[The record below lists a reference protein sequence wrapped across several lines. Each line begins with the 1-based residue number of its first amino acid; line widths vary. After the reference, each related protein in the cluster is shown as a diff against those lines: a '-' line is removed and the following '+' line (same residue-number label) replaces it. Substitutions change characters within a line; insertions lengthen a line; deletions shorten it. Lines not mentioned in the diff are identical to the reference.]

1 MSSTAVTTPSSRL
14 RVPKWAAPAGVAVL
28 FVVAYV
34 VFRGTATLPHDKEAP
49 QFLAVTDL
57 REWIDD
63 HRNDNPLFLYFL
75 NYIRLVVGWL
85 YGLFQS
91 VLYALGWPG
100 ITGVMGALAWLAGG
114 WRIGLAA
121 VAGVSAFGFLGLWQ
135 SSVDTL
141 ALVAVSVLLSL
152 AIGIPLGVWAGLS
165 ARVRR
170 VITPVLDVMQIMPTF
185 AYLAPLALFFHI
197 GAPAGAI
204 ATMIY
209 SIPPAIRITALA
221 ISEVS
226 PTAVEASGSLG
237 ATRRQTLFKVYL
249 PLARSTMAL
258 AVNQTIMMALSMV
271 VIANLISAP
280 GLGGDIIRGLSRAQV
295 GIMLPAGVAIVI
307 MAVLLDRT
315 MMAIAQ
321 RGSAG
326 AWRSG
331 GSEATRAGEGGG
343 IKGDRAAS
351 RSEAA
356 NTGPHAGLRKVDL
369 VAAGGLAVAGVAL
382 IPVLPRTWP
391 DSLTVNFVAEVNDAV
406 RWAETSWYGVTTFI
420 KDLTTGVLL
429 NPLETLLT
437 SAPWWL
443 VALAV
448 LAVAWRVSGVRP
460 ALTALACLLAIALLG
475 VWEHTMQT
483 LTTVVVAVFVTLVA
497 GLLLGVAAARSPRY
511 SAVQRPILDAAQ
523 TMPAFVYLLPALA
536 LFETTR
542 FTAIFASVIYAVP
555 PVVRL
560 VEDGIKGVPATVVE
574 AATSA
579 GSTPGQ
585 LLWKV
590 QLPMA
595 RRAILLAANQG
606 IVMTLAMVVVGGLVG
621 AGALGYDVVVGFSQ
635 RPDFGMGFVAG
646 IATVLLGVMLDRIT
660 QGADRRPSPR
670 RRKST

>member
-14 RVPKWAAPAGVAVL
+14 KVPRWAVPAGVAVL
-28 FVVAYV
+28 FVVAYL

-75 NYIRLVVGWL
+75 NYIRLFVGWL

-114 WRIGLAA
+114 RRIGLAA

-165 ARVRR
+165 GRVRR

-237 ATRRQTLFKVYL
+237 ATGRQTLFKVYL

-315 MMAIAQ
+315 MMAIAHRQ
-321 RGSAG
+321 
-326 AWRSG
+326 
-331 GSEATRAGEGGG
+331 
-343 IKGDRAAS
+343 
-351 RSEAA
+351 
-356 NTGPHAGLRKVDL
+356 PHTKPSPVDL
-369 VAAGGLAVAGVAL
+369 VAAGVLAVAGVAL
-382 IPVLPRTWP
+382 IPVLPGTWP
-391 DSLTVNFVAEVNDAV
+391 ESLTVNFVAEVNDAV

-437 SAPWWL
+437 SSPWWL

-448 LAVAWRVSGVRP
+448 LAVAWRVSGVRA
-460 ALTALACLLAIALLG
+460 ALTALVCLLAIALLG

-579 GSTPGQ
+579 GSTSGQ

-670 RRKST
+670 KRKTT

>member
-1 MSSTAVTTPSSRL
+1 MSSTAVTTPSRL
-14 RVPKWAAPAGVAVL
+14 GLPRWAAPAGVAVL
-28 FVVAYV
+28 FVAAYL
-34 VFRGTATLPHDKEAP
+34 VFRGSGTLPHDKEAP
-49 QFLAVTDL
+49 QFLAVTEL

-75 NYIRLVVGWL
+75 NYIRLFVGQL
-85 YGLFQS
+85 YTLFQTT
-91 VLYALGWPG
+91 LYALGWPG

-114 WRIGLAA
+114 WRIALLALG
-121 VAGVSAFGFLGLWQ
+121 GVSAFGVLGLWE

-141 ALVAVSVLLSL
+141 ALVGVAVLLSL
-152 AIGIPLGVWAGLS
+152 AIGIPIGVWAGLS
-165 ARVRR
+165 ARTRR
-170 VITPVLDVMQIMPTF
+170 AITPVLDVMQIMPTF

-209 SIPPAIRITALA
+209 AIPPAIRITALA
-221 ISEVS
+221 ISSVS
-226 PTAVEASGSLG
+226 PTAVEASTSLG
-237 ATRRQTLFKVYL
+237 ATRRQTLVKVYL

-258 AVNQTIMMALSMV
+258 AINQTIMMALSMV

-307 MAVLLDRT
+307 MAVMLDRM
-315 MMAIAQ
+315 MMAVA
-321 RGSAG
+321 RRDAHAKLRRTDLVGAG
-326 AWRSG
+326 VLG
-331 GSEATRAGEGGG
+331 V
-343 IKGDRAAS
+343 
-351 RSEAA
+351 
-356 NTGPHAGLRKVDL
+356 AGL
-369 VAAGGLAVAGVAL
+369 AL
-382 IPVLPRTWP
+382 IPVLPPIWP
-391 DSLTVNFVAEVNDAV
+391 ESLTVNVVAEVNAAV
-406 RWAETSWYGVTTFI
+406 SWAETSWYPVTTFI
-420 KDLTTGVLL
+420 KDVTSHALL
-429 NPLETLLT
+429 NPLESLLT
-437 SAPWWL
+437 AAPWWL

-448 LAVAWRVSGVRP
+448 LSLAWRVSGTRP
-460 ALTALACLLAIALLG
+460 ALVSLACLLGIALLG

-483 LTTVVVAVFVTLVA
+483 MTTVAVAVLATLLI

-511 SAVQRPILDAAQ
+511 SAIQRPLLDAAQ

-536 LFETTR
+536 LFGTTR
-542 FTAIFASVIYAVP
+542 FTAIFASIIYAVP

-574 AATSA
+574 AAASA
-579 GSTPGQ
+579 GSTSGQ

-621 AGALGYDVVVGFSQ
+621 AGALGYDVVAGFSQ
-635 RPDFGMGFVAG
+635 RTDFGMGFVAG

-660 QGADRRPSPR
+660 QGADTRRPSPR
-670 RRKST
+670 KRKFT

>member
-1 MSSTAVTTPSSRL
+1 MSTTAVTTPSRL
-14 RVPKWAAPAGVAVL
+14 RVPRWALPAGIAVL
-28 FVVAYV
+28 FAVAYLL
-34 VFRGTATLPHDKEAP
+34 FRGTGTLPHDKSAP
-49 QFLAVTDL
+49 QFLALTDL

-63 HRNDNPLFLYFL
+63 HRNSNPLFLYFL
-75 NYIRLVVGWL
+75 NYIRIFVGSV
-85 YGLFQS
+85 YTAFQS
-91 VLYALGWPG
+91 GLYALGWPG
-100 ITGVMGALAWLAGG
+100 LIGVMGALAWLAGG
-114 WRIGLAA
+114 WRIALPA
-121 VAGVSAFGFLGLWQ
+121 VAGVGSFGVLGLWQ

-141 ALVAVSVLLSL
+141 ALVAASVLLSL

-165 ARVRR
+165 PRVRQA
-170 VITPVLDVMQIMPTF
+170 ITPVLDVMQIMPTF
-185 AYLAPLALFFHI
+185 AYLAPLVLFFHI

-221 ISEVS
+221 IEQVS
-226 PTAVEASGSLG
+226 PTAVEASSSLG
-237 ATRRQTLFKVYL
+237 ATGRQTLFKVYL

-295 GIMLPAGVAIVI
+295 GIMLPAGIAIVI
-307 MAVLLDRT
+307 MAVVLDR
-315 MMAIAQ
+315 MLVALARKDPHSRIG
-321 RGSAG
+321 RV
-326 AWRSG
+326 RL
-331 GSEATRAGEGGG
+331 
-343 IKGDRAAS
+343 IVAA
-351 RSEAA
+351 A
-356 NTGPHAGLRKVDL
+356 L
-369 VAAGGLAVAGVAL
+369 AAGGLAL
-382 IPVLPRTWP
+382 TPLLPAEWP
-391 DSLTVNFVAEVNDAV
+391 EDWTVNFVVQVNDAV
-406 RWAETSWYGVTTFI
+406 HWAETSWYGVTTFV
-420 KDLTTGVLL
+420 KDVTTDLLL
-429 NPLETLLT
+429 NPLEDLLT

-443 VALAV
+443 IAAAAL
-448 LAVAWRVSGVRP
+448 LLAWRVSGVRP
-460 ALTALACLLAIALLG
+460 ALTALGCLLAIALLG
-475 VWEHTMQT
+475 IWEHAMQT
-483 LTTVVVAVFVTLVA
+483 LTTVAVAVLVTLVI
-497 GLLLGVAAARSPRY
+497 GLLLGVAAARSARY

-560 VEDGIKGVPATVVE
+560 VEDGIRAVPATVVE
-574 AATSA
+574 AATAA
-579 GSTPGQ
+579 GSTSGQ

-635 RPDFGMGFVAG
+635 RTDFGMGFVAG

-660 QGADRRPSPR
+660 QGADRRPSPQ
-670 RRKST
+670 RRKTT

>member
-1 MSSTAVTTPSSRL
+1 MSSTAVSTPGGLRL
-14 RVPKWAAPAGVAVL
+14 PRWAAPAGVAVL
-28 FVVAYV
+28 FVVAYL

-75 NYIRLVVGWL
+75 NYIRLFVGWL
-85 YGLFQS
+85 YDLFQ
-91 VLYALGWPG
+91 VTLYALGWPG
-100 ITGVMGALAWLAGG
+100 ITGVLGALAWLAGG
-114 WRIGLAA
+114 WRIALLA

-165 ARVRR
+165 RRARRA
-170 VITPVLDVMQIMPTF
+170 ITPVLDVMQIMPTF

-221 ISEVS
+221 VSEVS
-226 PTAVEASGSLG
+226 PTAVEASTSLG
-237 ATRRQTLFKVYL
+237 ATRAQTLFKVYL

-307 MAVLLDRT
+307 IAVLLDRMT
-315 MMAIAQ
+315 MAV
-321 RGSAG
+321 
-326 AWRSG
+326 
-331 GSEATRAGEGGG
+331 
-343 IKGDRAAS
+343 S
-351 RSEAA
+351 RR
-356 NTGPHAGLRKVDL
+356 GPHSKLSRADL
-369 VAAGGLAVAGVAL
+369 VGAGVLAVGGLAL

-391 DSLTVNFVAEVNDAV
+391 DGLTVNFVAEVNDAV
-406 RWAETSWYGVTTFI
+406 HWAETTWYPVTTFV
-420 KDLTTGVLL
+420 KDLTTSALL
-429 NPLETLLT
+429 NPLESLLT

-443 VALAV
+443 MALAV
-448 LAVAWRVSGVRP
+448 LTVAWWVSGLRP
-460 ALTALACLLAIALLG
+460 ALTALGCLLAIALLG

-483 LTTVVVAVFVTLVA
+483 LTTVAVAVLVTLVI

-574 AATSA
+574 AAASA
-579 GSTPGQ
+579 GSTSGQ

-635 RPDFGMGFVAG
+635 RTDFGMGFVAG

-670 RRKST
+670 KRKFT

>member
-1 MSSTAVTTPSSRL
+1 MSTTAVSAPTRL
-14 RVPKWAAPAGVAVL
+14 KIPRWAAPAGVAVL
-28 FVVAYV
+28 FAVAYL
-34 VFRGTATLPHDKEAP
+34 VFRGTGTLPHDKEAP
-49 QFLAVTDL
+49 QFLAVTEL

-63 HRNDNPLFLYFL
+63 HRNESPLFLYFL
-75 NYIRLVVGWL
+75 NYIRLFVDGV
-85 YGLFQS
+85 YTFFQT
-91 VLYALGWPG
+91 VLTALNWPG
-100 ITGVMGALAWLAGG
+100 LIGVLAALAWLAGG
-114 WRIGLAA
+114 WRIALLAA
-121 VAGVSAFGFLGLWQ
+121 AGVGAFGVLGLWQ

-141 ALVAVSVLLSL
+141 ALVAASVLLSL
-152 AIGIPLGVWAGLS
+152 AVGVPLGVWAGLS

-170 VITPVLDVMQIMPTF
+170 VLTPVLDVMQIMPTF
-185 AYLAPLALFFHI
+185 AYLAPLVLFFHI

-221 ISEVS
+221 VEGVS
-226 PTAVEASGSLG
+226 ATAVEASASLG
-237 ATRRQTLFKVYL
+237 ATRRQTLFKVRL
-249 PLARSTMAL
+249 PLARPTMAL

-295 GIMLPAGVAIVI
+295 GIMLPAGLAIVV
-307 MAVLLDRT
+307 MAVVLDR
-315 MMAIAQ
+315 MLMSVA
-321 RGSAG
+321 R
-326 AWRSG
+326 R
-331 GSEATRAGEGGG
+331 EAH
-343 IKGDRAAS
+343 AS
-351 RSEAA
+351 LGR
-356 NTGPHAGLRKVDL
+356 PDL
-369 VAAGGLAVAGVAL
+369 AVAAALAVAGVAAGL
-382 IPVLPRTWP
+382 ALPAGWP
-391 DSLTVNFVAEVNDAV
+391 DGLTVSFAGAVNDAV
-406 RWAETSWYGVTTFI
+406 RWAETTWYPVTTFV
-420 KDLTTGVLL
+420 KDLTSAFLL
-429 NPLETLLT
+429 NPLEGLLT

-448 LAVAWRVSGVRP
+448 LALAWRVSGVRP
-460 ALTALACLLAIALLG
+460 ALTALGCLLAIALLG
-475 VWEHTMQT
+475 VWEHAMQT
-483 LTTVVVAVFVTLVA
+483 MTTVAVAVLVTLVV
-497 GLLLGVAAARSPRY
+497 GLLLGVAAARSPRW
-511 SAVQRPILDAAQ
+511 SAVQRPLLDAAQ

-560 VEDGIKGVPATVVE
+560 VEDGIRGVPGTVVE
-574 AATSA
+574 AAASA

-635 RPDFGMGFVAG
+635 RTDFGMGFVAG

-670 RRKST
+670 KRKRT

>member
-1 MSSTAVTTPSSRL
+1 MSSTAVSTASRL
-14 RVPKWAAPAGVAVL
+14 RLPKWVAPAGVAAL
-28 FVVAYV
+28 FVVAYL

-75 NYIRLVVGWL
+75 NYIRLFVGWL
-85 YGLFQS
+85 FGLFQS

-121 VAGVSAFGFLGLWQ
+121 VAGVSAFGFLGLWE

-152 AIGIPLGVWAGLS
+152 AIGIPVGVWAGLS
-165 ARVRR
+165 GRVRR

-221 ISEVS
+221 VSEVS
-226 PTAVEASGSLG
+226 PTAVEASSSLG
-237 ATRRQTLFKVYL
+237 ATGRQTLFKVYL

-315 MMAIAQ
+315 MMAIAH
-321 RGSAG
+321 R
-326 AWRSG
+326 
-331 GSEATRAGEGGG
+331 E
-343 IKGDRAAS
+343 
-351 RSEAA
+351 
-356 NTGPHAGLRKVDL
+356 PHARLRMLDL
-369 VAAGGLAVAGVAL
+369 VPAGVLAVAGLAL
-382 IPVLPRTWP
+382 IPVLPKTWP
-391 DSLTVNFVAEVNDAV
+391 DGLTVNFVAEVNDAV
-406 RWAETSWYGVTTFI
+406 RWAETSWYGVTTLI
-420 KDLTTGVLL
+420 KDLTTSALL

-460 ALTALACLLAIALLG
+460 ALTALGCLLAIALLG

-483 LTTVVVAVFVTLVA
+483 LTTVVVAVFVTLVV

-560 VEDGIKGVPATVVE
+560 VEDGIKGVPPTVVE
-574 AATSA
+574 AAASA
-579 GSTPGQ
+579 GSTSGQ

-595 RRAILLAANQG
+595 RQAILLAANQG

-670 RRKST
+670 KRKST

>member
-1 MSSTAVTTPSSRL
+1 MSTTAVSTPSRL

-28 FVVAYV
+28 LVVAYV

-75 NYIRLVVGWL
+75 NYIRLFVGWL

-121 VAGVSAFGFLGLWQ
+121 VAGVSAFGLLGLWQ

-141 ALVAVSVLLSL
+141 ALVAVSVLMSL

-221 ISEVS
+221 ISGVS
-226 PTAVEASGSLG
+226 PTAVEASSSLG
-237 ATRRQTLFKVYL
+237 ATGRQTLFKVYL

-315 MMAIAQ
+315 MMAIAH
-321 RGSAG
+321 R
-326 AWRSG
+326 
-331 GSEATRAGEGGG
+331 E
-343 IKGDRAAS
+343 
-351 RSEAA
+351 
-356 NTGPHAGLRKVDL
+356 PHARLSRVDL
-369 VAAGGLAVAGVAL
+369 AAAGVLAVAGLAL

-420 KDLTTGVLL
+420 KDLTTSVLL

>member
-1 MSSTAVTTPSSRL
+1 MSSTVVTTPSSRL
-14 RVPKWAAPAGVAVL
+14 KVPRWAVPAGVAVL
-28 FVVAYV
+28 FVVAYL

-75 NYIRLVVGWL
+75 NYIRLFVGWL
-85 YGLFQS
+85 YGIFQS

-165 ARVRR
+165 GRVRR

-237 ATRRQTLFKVYL
+237 ATGRQTLFKVYL

-315 MMAIAQ
+315 MMAIAH
-321 RGSAG
+321 R
-326 AWRSG
+326 
-331 GSEATRAGEGGG
+331 
-343 IKGDRAAS
+343 
-351 RSEAA
+351 
-356 NTGPHAGLRKVDL
+356 GPHARLRTVDL
-369 VAAGGLAVAGVAL
+369 VAAGVLAVAGVAL

-391 DSLTVNFVAEVNDAV
+391 DGLTVNFVAEVNDAV

-420 KDLTTGVLL
+420 KDLSTGVLL

-437 SAPWWL
+437 SSPWWL

-448 LAVAWRVSGVRP
+448 LAVAWRVSGVRA
-460 ALTALACLLAIALLG
+460 ALTALVCLLAIALLG

-483 LTTVVVAVFVTLVA
+483 LTTVVVAVFVTLLA

-579 GSTPGQ
+579 GSTSGQ

-670 RRKST
+670 KRKST

>member
-1 MSSTAVTTPSSRL
+1 VSSTAVSTPTGL
-14 RVPKWAAPAGVAVL
+14 KVPRWAAPAGVAIL
-28 FVVAYV
+28 FAVAYL
-34 VFRGTATLPHDKEAP
+34 VFRGTGTLPHDKEAP
-49 QFLAVTDL
+49 QFLAITDL

-63 HRNDNPLFLYFL
+63 HRNDNPFFLYFL
-75 NYIRLVVGWL
+75 NYIRLFVDWL
-85 YGLFQS
+85 YTSLQA
-91 VLYALGWPG
+91 VLYALNWPG
-100 ITGVMGALAWLAGG
+100 LIGVLGGLAWLAGG
-114 WRIGLAA
+114 WRIALLAA
-121 VAGVSAFGFLGLWQ
+121 AGVSAFGFLGLWQ

-141 ALVAVSVLLSL
+141 ALVTASVLLSL
-152 AIGIPLGVWAGLS
+152 AIGVPLGVWAGLS
-165 ARVRR
+165 PRARR
-170 VITPVLDVMQIMPTF
+170 VFTPVLDVMQIMPTF
-185 AYLAPLALFFHI
+185 AYLAPLVLFFHI

-221 ISEVS
+221 IGEVS
-226 PTAVEASGSLG
+226 PTAVEASASMG
-237 ATRRQTLFKVYL
+237 ATGRQTLFKVYL

-295 GIMLPAGVAIVI
+295 GIMLPAGLAIVV
-307 MAVLLDRT
+307 MAVVLDR
-315 MMAIAQ
+315 MMVATSRRGAHSAIG
-321 RGSAG
+321 RL
-326 AWRSG
+326 
-331 GSEATRAGEGGG
+331 
-343 IKGDRAAS
+343 D
-351 RSEAA
+351 
-356 NTGPHAGLRKVDL
+356 VL
-369 VAAGGLAVAGVAL
+369 VAAALALAGYVIGL
-382 IPVLPRTWP
+382 VLPQGWP
-391 DSLTVNFVAEVNDAV
+391 ENLTVNFVAQVNDAV
-406 RWAETSWYGVTTFI
+406 HWAETNWFTVTTFI
-420 KDLTTGVLL
+420 KDVTSDFLL
-429 NPLETLLT
+429 NPLESLLT

-443 VALAV
+443 IALAV
-448 LAVAWRVSGVRP
+448 LTLAWWVSGVRP
-460 ALTALACLLAIALLG
+460 ALTALGCLLVIALLG
-475 VWEHTMQT
+475 VWEHAMQT
-483 LTTVVVAVFVTLVA
+483 MTTVAVAVLVTLVI
-497 GLLLGVAAARSPRY
+497 GLLLGVAAARSPRF
-511 SAVQRPILDAAQ
+511 SAVQRPLLDAAQ

-574 AATSA
+574 AAASA

-595 RRAILLAANQG
+595 RKAILLAANQG

-635 RPDFGMGFVAG
+635 RTDFGMGFVAG

-660 QGADRRPSPR
+660 QGADRRSSPR
-670 RRKST
+670 KRTVT

>member
-1 MSSTAVTTPSSRL
+1 MSSTTVSTPSRL
-14 RVPKWAAPAGVAVL
+14 RLPKWAAPSGVAVL
-28 FVVAYV
+28 FVVAYL

-75 NYIRLVVGWL
+75 NYIRLFVGWL

-114 WRIGLAA
+114 RRIGLAA

-165 ARVRR
+165 GRVRR

-226 PTAVEASGSLG
+226 PTAVEASSSLG
-237 ATRRQTLFKVYL
+237 ATGRQTLFKVYL

-315 MMAIAQ
+315 MMAIAH
-321 RGSAG
+321 R
-326 AWRSG
+326 
-331 GSEATRAGEGGG
+331 
-343 IKGDRAAS
+343 
-351 RSEAA
+351 
-356 NTGPHAGLRKVDL
+356 GPHARLRTVDL
-369 VAAGGLAVAGVAL
+369 VAAGVLAVAGVAL

-391 DSLTVNFVAEVNDAV
+391 DGLTVNFVAEVNDAV

-437 SAPWWL
+437 SSPWWL

-448 LAVAWRVSGVRP
+448 LAVAWRVSGVRA
-460 ALTALACLLAIALLG
+460 ALTALVCLLAIALLG

-579 GSTPGQ
+579 GSTSGQ

-670 RRKST
+670 KRKST

>member
-1 MSSTAVTTPSSRL
+1 MSTTAVSAPARL
-14 RVPKWAAPAGVAVL
+14 RIPRWAAPAGVAIL
-28 FVVAYV
+28 FAVAYL
-34 VFRGTATLPHDKEAP
+34 VFRGTGTLPHDKEAP
-49 QFLAVTDL
+49 QFLAVTEL

-63 HRNDNPLFLYFL
+63 HRNESPLFLYFL
-75 NYIRLVVGWL
+75 NYIRLFVDGV
-85 YGLFQS
+85 YTFFQT
-91 VLYALGWPG
+91 ALTALNWPG
-100 ITGVMGALAWLAGG
+100 LIGVLAALAWLAGG
-114 WRIGLAA
+114 RRIALLAA
-121 VAGVSAFGFLGLWQ
+121 AGVGAFGVLGLWQ

-141 ALVAVSVLLSL
+141 ALVAASVLLSL
-152 AIGIPLGVWAGLS
+152 AVGVPLGVWAGLS

-170 VITPVLDVMQIMPTF
+170 VLTPVLDVMQIMPTF
-185 AYLAPLALFFHI
+185 AYLAPLVLFFHI

-221 ISEVS
+221 VQEVS
-226 PTAVEASGSLG
+226 ATAVEASASLG
-237 ATRRQTLFKVYL
+237 ATRRQTLFKVQL
-249 PLARSTMAL
+249 PLARPTMAL

-295 GIMLPAGVAIVI
+295 GMMLPAGLAIVV
-307 MAVLLDRT
+307 MAVVLDR
-315 MMAIAQ
+315 MLMSVARRQAH
-321 RGSAG
+321 
-326 AWRSG
+326 
-331 GSEATRAGEGGG
+331 
-343 IKGDRAAS
+343 AS
-351 RSEAA
+351 LGR
-356 NTGPHAGLRKVDL
+356 PDL
-369 VAAGGLAVAGVAL
+369 AVAAALAVAGVAAGL
-382 IPVLPRTWP
+382 ALPAGWP
-391 DSLTVNFVAEVNDAV
+391 AGLTVTFAGAVNDAV
-406 RWAETSWYGVTTFI
+406 RWAETTWYPVTTFV
-420 KDLTTGVLL
+420 KDLTSAFLL
-429 NPLETLLT
+429 NPLEGLLT

-448 LAVAWRVSGVRP
+448 LALAWRLSGVRP
-460 ALTALACLLAIALLG
+460 ALTALGCLLAIALLG
-475 VWEHTMQT
+475 VWEHAMQT
-483 LTTVVVAVFVTLVA
+483 MTTVAVAVLVTLVV
-497 GLLLGVAAARSPRY
+497 GLLLGVAAARSPRW
-511 SAVQRPILDAAQ
+511 SAVQRPLLDAAQ

-560 VEDGIKGVPATVVE
+560 VEDGIRGVPGTVVE
-574 AATSA
+574 AAAAA

-635 RPDFGMGFVAG
+635 RTDFGMGFVAG

-670 RRKST
+670 KRKRT

>member
-14 RVPKWAAPAGVAVL
+14 KVPRWAVPAGVAVL
-28 FVVAYV
+28 FVVAYL

-75 NYIRLVVGWL
+75 NYIRLFVGWL

-165 ARVRR
+165 GRVRR

-221 ISEVS
+221 ISGVS
-226 PTAVEASGSLG
+226 PTAVEASSSLG
-237 ATRRQTLFKVYL
+237 ATGRQTLFKVYL

-315 MMAIAQ
+315 MMAIAH
-321 RGSAG
+321 R
-326 AWRSG
+326 
-331 GSEATRAGEGGG
+331 
-343 IKGDRAAS
+343 
-351 RSEAA
+351 
-356 NTGPHAGLRKVDL
+356 GPHARLRTVDL
-369 VAAGGLAVAGVAL
+369 VAAGVLAVAGVAL

-391 DSLTVNFVAEVNDAV
+391 DDLTLNFVAEVNDAV

-437 SAPWWL
+437 SSPWWL

-448 LAVAWRVSGVRP
+448 LAVAWRVSGVRA
-460 ALTALACLLAIALLG
+460 ALTALVCLLAIALLG

-579 GSTPGQ
+579 GSTSGQ

-646 IATVLLGVMLDRIT
+646 IATVLLGIMLDRIT

-670 RRKST
+670 KRKST

>member
-1 MSSTAVTTPSSRL
+1 MSTTAVTTPSRL
-14 RVPKWAAPAGVAVL
+14 RIPRWAAPAGIVLLVAA
-28 FVVAYV
+28 AYL
-34 VFRGTATLPHDKEAP
+34 VFRGTGTLPHDKSAP
-49 QFLAVTDL
+49 QFLAITDL

-63 HRNDNPLFLYFL
+63 HRNSNPLFLYFL
-75 NYIRLVVGWL
+75 NYIRLFVGSV
-85 YGLFQS
+85 YTAFQS

-100 ITGVMGALAWLAGG
+100 LIGVMGALAWLAGG
-114 WRIGLAA
+114 WRIALLA
-121 VAGVSAFGFLGLWQ
+121 VAGVGSFGVLGLWQ

-141 ALVAVSVLLSL
+141 ALVAASVLLSL

-165 ARVRR
+165 RRARKA
-170 VITPVLDVMQIMPTF
+170 ITPVLDVMQIMPTF
-185 AYLAPLALFFHI
+185 AYLAPLVLFFHI

-221 ISEVS
+221 IEQVS
-226 PTAVEASGSLG
+226 PTAVEASASLG
-237 ATRRQTLFKVYL
+237 ATGRQTLFKVHL

-295 GIMLPAGVAIVI
+295 GIMLPAGLAIVV
-307 MAVLLDRT
+307 MAVVLDRMT
-315 MMAIAQ
+315 V
-321 RGSAG
+321 SL
-326 AWRSG
+326 
-331 GSEATRAGEGGG
+331 ATRDPHRRIGRISLIG
-343 IKGDRAAS
+343 AAVT
-351 RSEAA
+351 AA
-356 NTGPHAGLRKVDL
+356 AGL
-369 VAAGGLAVAGVAL
+369 AL
-382 IPVLPRTWP
+382 TPLLPAEWP
-391 DSLTVNFVAEVNDAV
+391 DGWTVNFVVQVNDAV
-406 RWAETSWYGVTTFI
+406 HWAETSWYGVTTYV
-420 KDLTTGVLL
+420 KDVTTSLL
-429 NPLETLLT
+429 INPLEGLLT

-443 VALAV
+443 IAAAAL
-448 LAVAWRVSGVRP
+448 LLAWRVSGLRP
-460 ALTALACLLAIALLG
+460 ALTALGCLLAIALLG
-475 VWEHTMQT
+475 VWEHAMQT
-483 LTTVVVAVFVTLVA
+483 LTTVAVAVLVTLVI
-497 GLLLGVAAARSPRY
+497 GLLLGVAAARSSRY

-560 VEDGIKGVPATVVE
+560 VEDGIRAVPATVVE
-574 AATSA
+574 AAAAA
-579 GSTPGQ
+579 GSTSGQ

-635 RPDFGMGFVAG
+635 RTDFGMGFIAG

-660 QGADRRPSPR
+660 QGADRRPAPQKKEDHINYR
-670 RRKST
+670 RLKSVVCSRGPVWVKGGR

>member
-1 MSSTAVTTPSSRL
+1 MSSATAAGRPAWL
-14 RVPKWAAPAGVAVL
+14 GLPGWAAPAGAAVL
-28 FVVAYV
+28 VAAAYLA
-34 VFRGTATLPHDKEAP
+34 FRDTATLPHSREAAP
-49 QFLAVTDL
+49 FLAVTEL

-63 HRNDNPLFLYFL
+63 NRNDNPLFLYFL
-75 NYIRLVVGWL
+75 NYIRLFVGGL
-85 YGLFQS
+85 YDAFHTVLF
-91 VLYALGWPG
+91 ALGWPG
-100 ITGVMGALAWLAGG
+100 LTGVMGALGWLSGG
-114 WRIGLAA
+114 RWIAALA
-121 VAGVSAFGFLGLWQ
+121 VGGVSAFGLLGLWE

-141 ALVAVSVLLSL
+141 ALVAVAVLLSL
-152 AIGIPLGVWAGLS
+152 AVGIPLGVWAGLS
-165 ARVRR
+165 ERVRR
-170 VITPVLDVMQIMPTF
+170 ALTPVLDVMQIMPTF

-209 SIPPAIRITALA
+209 AIPPAIRITALA

-226 PTAVEASGSLG
+226 PTAVEASASLG
-237 ATRRQTLFKVYL
+237 ATGRQTLFKVYL

-295 GIMLPAGVAIVI
+295 GIMLPAGVAVVI
-307 MAVLLDRT
+307 MAVTLDRMT
-315 MMAIAQ
+315 MALSRRDAHA
-321 RGSAG
+321 RTSRVDLAG
-326 AWRSG
+326 AG
-331 GSEATRAGEGGG
+331 ALAL
-343 IKGDRAAS
+343 
-351 RSEAA
+351 
-356 NTGPHAGLRKVDL
+356 AGL
-369 VAAGGLAVAGVAL
+369 AL
-382 IPVLPRTWP
+382 IPVSPRVWP
-391 DSLTVNFVAEVNDAV
+391 ENLTLNVVAEVNAAV
-406 RWAETSWYGVTTFI
+406 RWAETTWYPVTTFI
-420 KDLTTGVLL
+420 REATTQALL
-429 NPLETLLT
+429 NPLQSLLT

-448 LAVAWRVSGVRP
+448 LAAAWRVSGLRP

-475 VWEHTMQT
+475 LWEHSMMTMST
-483 LTTVVVAVFVTLVA
+483 VAVAVLVTLA
-497 GLLLGVAAARSPRY
+497 IGLLLGVAAARSPHF

-536 LFETTR
+536 LFGTTR

-560 VEDGIKGVPATVVE
+560 VEDGIRAVPATVVE
-574 AATSA
+574 AAASA

-606 IVMTLAMVVVGGLVG
+606 IVMTLAMVVIGGLVG
-621 AGALGYDVVVGFSQ
+621 AGALGYDVVLGFSQ
-635 RPDFGMGFVAG
+635 RTDFGMGFVAG

-660 QGADRRPSPR
+660 QGADRRSSPR
-670 RRKST
+670 KRKFT

>member
-1 MSSTAVTTPSSRL
+1 MSTTAITTPSRL
-14 RVPKWAAPAGVAVL
+14 RVPRWAAPAGIVVL
-28 FVVAYV
+28 FAAAYL
-34 VFRGTATLPHDKEAP
+34 VFRDTGTLPHDKSAP
-49 QFLAVTDL
+49 QFLAITDL

-63 HRNDNPLFLYFL
+63 HRNSNPLFLYFL
-75 NYIRLVVGWL
+75 NYIRIFVGSV
-85 YGLFQS
+85 YTAFQS

-100 ITGVMGALAWLAGG
+100 LIGVMGALAWLAGG
-114 WRIGLAA
+114 WRIALPA
-121 VAGVSAFGFLGLWQ
+121 VAGVGSFGVLGLWQ

-141 ALVAVSVLLSL
+141 ALVAASVLLSL

-165 ARVRR
+165 RGARKA
-170 VITPVLDVMQIMPTF
+170 ITPVLDVMQIMPTF
-185 AYLAPLALFFHI
+185 AYLAPLVLFFHI

-221 ISEVS
+221 IEQVS
-226 PTAVEASGSLG
+226 PTAVEASASLG
-237 ATRRQTLFKVYL
+237 ATGRQTLFKVYL

-295 GIMLPAGVAIVI
+295 GIMLPAGIAIVV
-307 MAVLLDRT
+307 MAVLLDR
-315 MMAIAQ
+315 MMVALARKDPHSWIGRARFIGAAALAIA
-321 RGSAG
+321 
-326 AWRSG
+326 
-331 GSEATRAGEGGG
+331 
-343 IKGDRAAS
+343 
-351 RSEAA
+351 
-356 NTGPHAGLRKVDL
+356 
-369 VAAGGLAVAGVAL
+369 GLAL
-382 IPVLPRTWP
+382 TPLLPAEWP
-391 DSLTVNFVAEVNDAV
+391 DGWTVNFVVQVNDAV
-406 RWAETSWYGVTTFI
+406 HWAETSWYGVTTFV
-420 KDLTTGVLL
+420 KDVTTSLLL
-429 NPLETLLT
+429 NPLEGLLT

-443 VALAV
+443 IAAAAL
-448 LAVAWRVSGVRP
+448 LLAWRVSGLRP
-460 ALTALACLLAIALLG
+460 ALTALGCLLAIALLG
-475 VWEHTMQT
+475 VWEHAMQT
-483 LTTVVVAVFVTLVA
+483 LTTVAVAVLVTLA
-497 GLLLGVAAARSPRY
+497 IGLLLGVAAARSSRY

-560 VEDGIKGVPATVVE
+560 VEDGIRAVPATVVE
-574 AATSA
+574 AAASA

-635 RPDFGMGFVAG
+635 RTDFGMGFIAG

-660 QGADRRPSPR
+660 QGADRRPSPQ
-670 RRKST
+670 RRKTT

>member
-1 MSSTAVTTPSSRL
+1 MSTTAVTTPSRL
-14 RVPKWAAPAGVAVL
+14 GLPRWVAPAGVAVL
-28 FVVAYV
+28 FVAAYLL
-34 VFRGTATLPHDKEAP
+34 FQGTGTLPHDKEAP

-75 NYIRLVVGWL
+75 NYIRLFVGSL
-85 YGLFQS
+85 YEVFQS
-91 VLYALGWPG
+91 TLYALGWPG

-114 WRIGLAA
+114 WRIALLA
-121 VAGVSAFGFLGLWQ
+121 VGSVSAFGVLGLWE

-141 ALVAVSVLLSL
+141 ALVAVAVLLSL

-165 ARVRR
+165 SRARR

-197 GAPAGAI
+197 GAAAGAI

-209 SIPPAIRITALA
+209 AIPPAIRITALA
-221 ISEVS
+221 ISGVS
-226 PTAVEASGSLG
+226 PTAVEASASLG
-237 ATRRQTLFKVYL
+237 ATRRQTLFKVHL

-258 AVNQTIMMALSMV
+258 AINQTIMMALSMV

-295 GIMLPAGVAIVI
+295 GIMLPAGIAVVI
-307 MAVLLDRT
+307 MAVMLDRM
-315 MMAIAQ
+315 MMAVARRDTHARVGRIDVV
-321 RGSAG
+321 G
-326 AWRSG
+326 A
-331 GSEATRAGEGGG
+331 
-343 IKGDRAAS
+343 
-351 RSEAA
+351 
-356 NTGPHAGLRKVDL
+356 L
-369 VAAGGLAVAGVAL
+369 VLAVAGLAL
-382 IPVLPRTWP
+382 IPVLPKLWP
-391 DSLTVNFVAEVNDAV
+391 ENLTLNLVSEVNDVV
-406 RWAETSWYGVTTFI
+406 RWAETNWFGVTTWI
-420 KDLTTGVLL
+420 KDTTSHLLL
-429 NPLETLLT
+429 NPLESLLT

-448 LAVAWRVSGVRP
+448 LTVAWRFSGVRP
-460 ALTALACLLAIALLG
+460 ALIALACLLAIALLG

-483 LTTVVVAVFVTLVA
+483 MTTVAVAVLVTLVI

-511 SAVQRPILDAAQ
+511 SAIQRPLLDAAQ

-560 VEDGIKGVPATVVE
+560 VEDGIKAVPATVVE

-621 AGALGYDVVVGFSQ
+621 AGALGYDVVTGFSQ
-635 RPDFGMGFVAG
+635 RTDFGMGFVAG

-660 QGADRRPSPR
+660 QGADNRRPSPR
-670 RRKST
+670 KRKLT

>member
-1 MSSTAVTTPSSRL
+1 M
-14 RVPKWAAPAGVAVL
+14 AAL
-28 FVVAYV
+28 FVAAYL
-34 VFRGTATLPHDKEAP
+34 VFRGTGTLPHDKEAP

-63 HRNDNPLFLYFL
+63 NRNESPLFLYFI
-75 NYIRLVVGWL
+75 NYIRLFVGGL
-85 YGLFQS
+85 YDLFET

-100 ITGVMGALAWLAGG
+100 ITGVMGALGWLAGG
-114 WRIGLAA
+114 WRIALLA
-121 VAGVSAFGFLGLWQ
+121 VSGVSAFGVLGLWQ
-135 SSVDTL
+135 PSVDTL
-141 ALVAVSVLLSL
+141 ALVGVAVLLSL
-152 AIGIPLGVWAGLS
+152 AIGVPIGVWAGLS
-165 ARVRR
+165 HRVRR
-170 VITPVLDVMQIMPTF
+170 TVTPVLDVMQIMPTF

-221 ISEVS
+221 ISGVS
-226 PTAVEASGSLG
+226 PTAVEASASLG

-307 MAVLLDRT
+307 MAVVLDR
-315 MMAIAQ
+315 MMTSLARQDAHAKRGRAQ
-321 RGSAG
+321 LA
-326 AWRSG
+326 
-331 GSEATRAGEGGG
+331 
-343 IKGDRAAS
+343 
-351 RSEAA
+351 
-356 NTGPHAGLRKVDL
+356 
-369 VAAGGLAVAGVAL
+369 AAGGLALAGLAL
-382 IPVLPRTWP
+382 IPVLPATWP
-391 DSLTVNFVAEVNDAV
+391 ENLTINLVSEVNDIV
-406 RWAETSWYGVTTFI
+406 HWAESNWFAVTSFI
-420 KDLTTGVLL
+420 KDVTSHALL
-429 NPLETLLT
+429 NPLESLLT

-443 VALAV
+443 VALGV
-448 LAVAWRVSGVRP
+448 LALAWRLSGLRP
-460 ALTALACLLAIALLG
+460 ALTALGCLLAIAALG
-475 VWEHTMQT
+475 VWEHAMQT
-483 LTTVVVAVFVTLVA
+483 MTTVTVAVLVTLVI
-497 GLLLGVAAARSPRY
+497 GLALGVAAARSPRF
-511 SAVQRPILDAAQ
+511 SAVQRPVLDAAQ

-542 FTAIFASVIYAVP
+542 FTAIFASIIYAVP

-560 VEDGIKGVPATVVE
+560 VEDGIKAVPATVVE
-574 AATSA
+574 AAASA
-579 GSTPGQ
+579 GSTSGQ

-635 RPDFGMGFVAG
+635 RTDFGMGFVAG

-670 RRKST
+670 KRMFT

>member
-1 MSSTAVTTPSSRL
+1 MSSTVVSTPSRL
-14 RVPKWAAPAGVAVL
+14 RLPRWAAPAGVTLA
-28 FVVAYV
+28 FVAAYL
-34 VFRGTATLPHDKEAP
+34 VFRGSGTLPHDKEAP
-49 QFLAVTDL
+49 QFLAVTGL

-75 NYIRLVVGWL
+75 NYIRLGVGWL
-85 YGLFQS
+85 YDTFETF
-91 VLYALGWPG
+91 LYALGWPG
-100 ITGVMGALAWLAGG
+100 ITGVMGALGWLAGS
-114 WRIGLAA
+114 WRIALLA
-121 VAGVSAFGFLGLWQ
+121 VSGVSAFGVLGLWQ

-141 ALVAVSVLLSL
+141 ALVAVAVLLSL
-152 AIGIPLGVWAGLS
+152 VIGVPIGIWAGLS
-165 ARVRR
+165 SRARRA
-170 VITPVLDVMQIMPTF
+170 ITPVLDVMQIMPTF

-221 ISEVS
+221 ISGVS
-226 PTAVEASGSLG
+226 PTAVEASASLG
-237 ATRRQTLFKVYL
+237 ATRAQTLVKVYL

-295 GIMLPAGVAIVI
+295 GIMLPAGVAVVI
-307 MAVLLDRT
+307 MAVVLDR
-315 MMAIAQ
+315 MMTAVARRDPQARLGRVDLIA
-321 RGSAG
+321 AG
-326 AWRSG
+326 AL
-331 GSEATRAGEGGG
+331 
-343 IKGDRAAS
+343 AAI
-351 RSEAA
+351 
-356 NTGPHAGLRKVDL
+356 GL
-369 VAAGGLAVAGVAL
+369 AL
-382 IPVLPRTWP
+382 IPVLPRLWP
-391 DSLTVNFVAEVNDAV
+391 ESLTINLVTEVNAVV
-406 RWAETSWYGVTTFI
+406 RWAETNWFGVTTFI
-420 KDLTTGVLL
+420 KDLTSNALL

-443 VALAV
+443 VAVAV
-448 LAVAWRVSGVRP
+448 CTLAWRVSGVRP
-460 ALTALACLLAIALLG
+460 ALTSLACLLGIVLLG

-483 LTTVVVAVFVTLVA
+483 MTTVAVAVLVTLLI

-511 SAVQRPILDAAQ
+511 SAIQRPILDAAQ

-542 FTAIFASVIYAVP
+542 FTAIFASIIYAVP

-560 VEDGIKGVPATVVE
+560 VEDGIKAVPATVVE
-574 AATSA
+574 AAASA
-579 GSTPGQ
+579 GSTSGQ

-621 AGALGYDVVVGFSQ
+621 AGALGYDVVTGFSQ
-635 RPDFGMGFVAG
+635 RTDFGMGFVAG

-660 QGADRRPSPR
+660 QGADRRSSPR
-670 RRKST
+670 KRTFT

>member
-1 MSSTAVTTPSSRL
+1 MSSATAVGRPAWLGLPR
-14 RVPKWAAPAGVAVL
+14 WAPPAGAAVL
-28 FVVAYV
+28 FAAAYL
-34 VFRGTATLPHDKEAP
+34 VFHDTATLPHNREAAP
-49 QFLAVTDL
+49 FLAVTEW

-63 HRNDNPLFLYFL
+63 NRNDNPLFLYFL
-75 NYIRLVVGWL
+75 NYIRLFVGGL
-85 YGLFQS
+85 YDAFHT

-100 ITGVMGALAWLAGG
+100 ITGVMGALGWLAGG
-114 WRIGLAA
+114 RWIAALA
-121 VAGVSAFGFLGLWQ
+121 VGGVSAFGLLGLWE

-141 ALVAVSVLLSL
+141 ALVAVAVLLSL

-165 ARVRR
+165 VRVRR
-170 VITPVLDVMQIMPTF
+170 ALTPVLDVMQIMPTF

-209 SIPPAIRITALA
+209 AIPPAIRITALA

-226 PTAVEASGSLG
+226 PTAVEASASLG
-237 ATRRQTLFKVYL
+237 ATGRQTLFKVYL

-295 GIMLPAGVAIVI
+295 GIMLPAGVAVVI
-307 MAVLLDRT
+307 MAVVLDRMT
-315 MMAIAQ
+315 MALSRRDAH
-321 RGSAG
+321 
-326 AWRSG
+326 
-331 GSEATRAGEGGG
+331 ATT
-343 IKGDRAAS
+343 S
-351 RSEAA
+351 R
-356 NTGPHAGLRKVDL
+356 VDL
-369 VAAGGLAVAGVAL
+369 VGAGSLAVAGLAL
-382 IPVLPRTWP
+382 IPVLPRVWP
-391 DSLTVNFVAEVNDAV
+391 ENLTVNVVAEVNDAA
-406 RWAETSWYGVTTFI
+406 RWAETNWYPVTTFI
-420 KDLTTGVLL
+420 KDVTTRALL
-429 NPLETLLT
+429 NPLESLLT

-448 LAVAWRVSGVRP
+448 LAAAWRVSGLRP

-475 VWEHTMQT
+475 LWEHSMMTMST
-483 LTTVVVAVFVTLVA
+483 VAVAVLVTLA
-497 GLLLGVAAARSPRY
+497 IGLLLGVAAARSPRF

-523 TMPAFVYLLPALA
+523 TLPAFVYLLPALA
-536 LFETTR
+536 LFGTTR

-560 VEDGIKGVPATVVE
+560 VEDGIRGVPATVVE
-574 AATSA
+574 AAASA
-579 GSTPGQ
+579 GSTPRQ

-606 IVMTLAMVVVGGLVG
+606 IVMTLAMVVIGGLVG
-621 AGALGYDVVVGFSQ
+621 AGALGYDVVLGFSQ
-635 RPDFGMGFVAG
+635 RTDFGMGFVAG

-660 QGADRRPSPR
+660 QGADRRSSPR
-670 RRKST
+670 KRKFT